1 MTIRA
6 VIFDLGG
13 VLVRTDNRAPR
24 ERLAARLNMTYD
36 ELSALVFDSET
47 AIQATLGEISSQGHW
62 EAVRAAL
69 GLSIDELR
77 AIPGEFWGGDTL
89 DHELVDY
96 IRGLRPK
103 YKTALLSNAWDDL
116 RAAIEQEWSIVN
128 VFDEVIISAEVRL
141 AKPDPRIFQLALERL
156 GVNPAE
162 AVFVDDFL
170 HNVEGARAV
179 GMEAIHFQDSEQAR
193 AALDALLDPSSD
205 GE

>member
-36 ELSALVFDSET
+36 DLSALVFYSET
-47 AIQATLGEISSQGHW
+47 AIRATLGEISSQGHW

-69 GLSIDELR
+69 HLSEEELR
-77 AIPGEFWGGDTL
+77 ALPGEFWGGDIL
-89 DHELVDY
+89 DQELVDY

-116 RAAIEQEWSIVN
+116 RAALEQEWSIVN
-128 VFDEVIISAEVRL
+128 AFDEVIISAEVGL

-156 GVNPAE
+156 GVSPPE

-170 HNVEGARAV
+170 HNVEGARAI
-179 GMEAIHFQDSEQAR
+179 GMRAIHFQGFEQAR
-193 AALDALLDPSSD
+193 AALDALLDP
-205 GE
+205 GRHGG